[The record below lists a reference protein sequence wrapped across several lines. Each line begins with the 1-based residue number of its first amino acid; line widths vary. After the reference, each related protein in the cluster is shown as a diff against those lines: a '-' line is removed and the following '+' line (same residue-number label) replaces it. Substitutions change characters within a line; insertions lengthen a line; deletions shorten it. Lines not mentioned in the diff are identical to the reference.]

1 MRDEKDDGEAK
12 PISGAATYQNR
23 VEIVGISLWIRRVD
37 GQRHTVGE
45 YRRQN

>member
-1 MRDEKDDGEAK
+1 MRARNTTERRNQLVT
-12 PISGAATYQNR
+12 ATYQNR
-23 VEIVGISLWIRRVD
+23 VEIVGISLRVRRVD